1 MPISG
6 IIIKCNPEKCKE
18 LELLLSVPG
27 SVEISHVLD
36 DGSLVAVV
44 EAETVDA
51 EVAIVRNLMSLDGVL
66 DVLVAYHN
74 FEDLVVRV

>member
-6 IIIKCNPEKCKE
+6 IIIKCRPEKCKE
-18 LELLLSVPG
+18 LELLLNAPG
-27 SVEISHVLD
+27 SVEINHVLAD
-36 DGSLVAVV
+36 SSLVAVV
-44 EAETVDA
+44 EAESVDA
-51 EVAIVRNLMSLDGVL
+51 EVAIVKNLMAVDGVL

>member
-6 IIIKCNPEKCKE
+6 IIIKCKPEKSKE
-18 LELLLSVPG
+18 LELLLSAPG
-27 SVEISHVLD
+27 SVEINHVLD

-51 EVAIVRNLMSLDGVL
+51 EVAIVKNLMSLDGVL

>member
-6 IIIKCNPEKCKE
+6 IIIKCKPGKCKE

-27 SVEISHVLD
+27 SVEINHVLD

-44 EAETVDA
+44 ETETVDA
-51 EVAIVRNLMSLDGVL
+51 EVAIVKNLMSLEGVL